1 MGGLARWCTRHK
13 ISVLLSWVF
22 VLMAMGGAV
31 GAAGS
36 AFSDSSRLPS
46 SDSSTAY
53 NLLAGARS
61 SAAKVTTGTIVWDT
75 RSDSALSPAAS
86 SRIEPMLASVA
97 KVDGVR
103 SVVSPFTAAGAK
115 QVSADS
121 RTAYATVVFASDSHE
136 AQAQALA
143 KAAASSQLDVQV
155 GGAAFTKISPGG
167 TSEAIGILA
176 ALLIL
181 FLVFRC
187 VWAALLPIIT
197 GVAGVGVSSLAVIL
211 LSHVVTLPSVAPE
224 LGALIGLG
232 VGIDYALFIVN
243 RHRKALRQGADLHS
257 AIATAM
263 NTSGRAVLFA
273 GGTVIVALLG
283 LLVLNVGFVSGLGI
297 GAAATVF
304 LTVTAAVTLLPAL
317 LAILGRRVLRRSER
331 APAGSP
337 GLAGARPE
345 LGALPGRPGLWAR
358 WARLVERRPGGRA
371 GGRHGARRTGR
382 AGTVDTAGRGGRQ
395 QRPDRDECP
404 QLLRHHGQRVRQG
417 LRRPAAAG
425 RPDPDAQARTALTA
439 LASELPE
446 VKGIA
451 SAGTPAAVSGSL
463 STIQIVPAT
472 ASQDQATSDLVN
484 ALRSDVIPRA
494 EAGADLHVYVGGTT
508 ATNID
513 ISNALTSKLPLFLV
527 IIAVLGFLLLTLAFR
542 SLLVPAIGAGGNLLT
557 IAVALGSTV
566 ALFQWGWGKPLFGI
580 GGPAPLEY
588 TVAILIVGVVFG
600 LSMDYHVFLVSRM
613 HERWTQTGDNRH
625 AVTSGAAETGGVI
638 VTAAAIMACVFAAF
652 GLAGVRTIS
661 EFGVGLAIA
670 VLADAFLLRMT
681 VIPALMHLIGRRNW
695 AIPSWLDRA
704 LPHVCVESPPTP
716 SLAAPAST
724 GCPWLARYRD
734 RSPARIVNGGSLR
747 CPRPACDTTKEVR
760 HDTGRDLPGRDDP
773 DGAAAAV
780 RQPHRLAARRRR
792 PDGRAADQRPGRL
805 LAAAR
810 PAGPRWWPWRPACR
824 WPCGCAGP
832 CWRSRLSSSP
842 TRRTSPWPATYTRRR
857 ARSLQRRCS
866 PSTPSPPATRR
877 GQPGPRRRRQRPSSS
892 PWPW

>member
-22 VLMAMGGAV
+22 VLVALGGAV

-53 NLLAGARS
+53 NLLGKAGS
-61 SAAKVTTGTIVWDT
+61 NAAKVTTGTIVWDT
-75 RSDSALSPAAS
+75 RSGSALSPAVS
-86 SRIEPMLASVA
+86 SKIKPMLASVA
-97 KVDGVR
+97 RVDGVQG
-103 SVVSPFTAAGAK
+103 VVSPFTAAGAK

-167 TSEAIGILA
+167 TSEVIGVLA

-181 FLVFRC
+181 FLVFRS

-243 RHRKALRQGADLHS
+243 RQRKALRQGADLRS

-263 NTSGRAVLFA
+263 STSGRAVLFA

-297 GAAATVF
+297 GAAVTVF

-331 APAGSP
+331 AQAGSP
-337 GLAGARPE
+337 ARAAASPE
-345 LGALPGRPGLWAR
+345 PGTVLGRPGVWAR
-358 WARLVERRPGGRA
+358 WARLVERRP
-371 GGRHGARRTGR
+371 
-382 AGTVDTAGRGGRQ
+382 V
-395 QRPDRDECP
+395 
-404 QLLRHHGQRVRQG
+404 
-417 LRRPAAAG
+417 AAG
-425 RPDPDAQARTALTA
+425 LVAVVALAVLAAPALSIRLGAADASSAPTGTSARSYSDTMASAFGKGFDAPLLLVAQAPDAQARTAMAA

-446 VKGIA
+446 VRGVA
-451 SAGTPAAVSGSL
+451 SVGTPAAASGSL
-463 STIQIVPAT
+463 STIQVVPAT
-472 ASQDQATSDLVN
+472 ASQDQATSDLVTT
-484 ALRSDVIPRA
+484 LRSDVIPRA
-494 EAGADLHVYVGGTT
+494 EAGTDLHVYVGGTT
-508 ATNID
+508 ATSID

-542 SLLVPAIGAGGNLLT
+542 SLLVPAIGAAGNLLT

-566 ALFQWGWGKPLFGI
+566 ALFQWGWGQPLFGI

-613 HERWTQTGDNRH
+613 HERWTQTGDNRR

-704 LPHVCVESPPTP
+704 LPHVSVESPGTP
-716 SLAAPAST
+716 SVA
-724 GCPWLARYRD
+724 GAR
-734 RSPARIVNGGSLR
+734 
-747 CPRPACDTTKEVR
+747 
-760 HDTGRDLPGRDDP
+760 
-773 DGAAAAV
+773 
-780 RQPHRLAARRRR
+780 QHRVLV
-792 PDGRAADQRPGRL
+792 ADQLP
-805 LAAAR
+805 
-810 PAGPRWWPWRPACR
+810 
-824 WPCGCAGP
+824 
-832 CWRSRLSSSP
+832 
-842 TRRTSPWPATYTRRR
+842 
-857 ARSLQRRCS
+857 
-866 PSTPSPPATRR
+866 
-877 GQPGPRRRRQRPSSS
+877 
-892 PWPW
+892 